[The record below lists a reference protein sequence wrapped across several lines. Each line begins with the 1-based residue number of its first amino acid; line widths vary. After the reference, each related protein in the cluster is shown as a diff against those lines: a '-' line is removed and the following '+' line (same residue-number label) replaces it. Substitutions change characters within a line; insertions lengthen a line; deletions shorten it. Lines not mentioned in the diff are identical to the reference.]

1 MSEKTNAARLLDI
14 AGIDYKLSSY
24 NTDDGAIDGKSVAK
38 KLGLSEDEIFKT
50 LVASGAS
57 SSVYVFVIPVSSELD
72 LKKAAKASGEK
83 YIEMLPLKD
92 LFKVTGYV
100 KGGCSPLGMK
110 KHFPTFFDETL
121 ILLDTVV
128 FNAGKVG
135 FQLHVPTTELTK
147 VIDYKLADLVTG

>member
-14 AGIDYKLSSY
+14 AGINYRLSCY
-24 NTDDGAIDGKSVAK
+24 DTEDGAIDGKSVAK

-50 LVASGAS
+50 LVAAGAS
-57 SSVYVFVIPVSSELD
+57 SSIYVFVIPVSGELD
-72 LKKAAKASGEK
+72 LKKAAKASSEK
-83 YIEMLPLKD
+83 YIEMLPQKD
-92 LFKVTGYV
+92 LFKVTGYF

-128 FNAGKVG
+128 FNAGKAG
-135 FQLHVPTTELTK
+135 FQLHVPVLELDK
-147 VIDYKLADLVTG
+147 VLDYKVADLVSV

>member
-14 AGIDYKLSSY
+14 AGINYRLSSY
-24 NTDDGAIDGKSVAK
+24 DTEDGAIDGKSVAK

-50 LVASGAS
+50 LVAAGAS
-57 SSVYVFVIPVSSELD
+57 SSIYVFVIPVSGELD
-72 LKKAAKASGEK
+72 LKKAAKASSEK
-83 YIEMLPLKD
+83 YIEMLPQKD
-92 LFKVTGYV
+92 LFKVTGYF

-128 FNAGKVG
+128 FNAGKTG
-135 FQLHVPTTELTK
+135 FQLHVPVLELDK
-147 VIDYKLADLVTG
+147 VLDYKVADLVSV